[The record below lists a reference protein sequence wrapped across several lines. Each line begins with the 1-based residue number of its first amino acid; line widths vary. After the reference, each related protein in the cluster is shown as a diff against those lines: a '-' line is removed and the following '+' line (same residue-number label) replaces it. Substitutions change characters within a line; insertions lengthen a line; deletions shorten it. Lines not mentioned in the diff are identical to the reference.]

1 MTQYDYTTWQAI
13 TSIAGDEAI
22 RQIAGQ
28 TSHNQALTSRNEVAR
43 NHSLRP
49 WLQYQADLRKKS
61 WPRFPKDQSWF
72 WTDTL
77 LQQASDWQSAVFK
90 AKQFP
95 NGCEMIDLCCGVGVD
110 TVALT
115 LHQHQ
120 VTAIDLDP
128 LACFLAAANLSWH
141 LGIPINQSDTD
152 FSVGNHQVLC
162 EDARK
167 LIPNCTNYVH
177 VDPDRRPDLIRTT
190 QVDLMEPPLSD
201 LESLL
206 TRSRGGMI
214 KLAPAS
220 QVTTPWSEKTCRLW
234 IGDRRQCRQQLLVW
248 GLDTFPVG
256 THCAAD
262 ISHDTRQSIFA
273 GDPQILS
280 SATTEPEA
288 YLFDFQPSIR
298 AANLTGALAD
308 HLNVKSLGDVTG
320 YLTGST
326 AIDHPL
332 VDSYRVIES
341 TGWDEK
347 KVKRLL
353 RAKDIGRLTVKKR
366 GCRQL
371 DPNRLQNSLSS
382 ENGNHHAV
390 LLLAEIGRKQIAILA
405 EHDHN

>member
-13 TSIAGDEAI
+13 TSVAGDDAI

-28 TSHNQALTSRNEVAR
+28 AVQNQSPTSRNEIAR

-49 WLQYQADLRKKS
+49 WLQYQADLRKRS
-61 WPRFPKDQSWF
+61 WPRFPKEQSWF

-77 LQQASDWQSAVFK
+77 LQQASDWQSAAFK

-95 NGCEMIDLCCGVGVD
+95 AECEIVDLCCGVGVD
-110 TVALT
+110 TVALA
-115 LHQHQ
+115 LAQHR

-141 LGIPINQSDTD
+141 LDLHAKQSDTN
-152 FSVGNHQVLC
+152 FTLGNHQILC

-167 LIPNCTNYVH
+167 FLPNCKNYVH
-177 VDPDRRPDLIRTT
+177 IDPDRRPDLVRTT
-190 QVDLMEPPLSD
+190 QVDLMEPPLNE

-220 QVTTPWSEKTCRLW
+220 EVASPWNENTCRLW

-248 GLDTFPVG
+248 GLENFPTG

-262 ISHDTRQSIFA
+262 ISHDTPESVFA
-273 GDPQILS
+273 GDPRIDS

-308 HLNVKSLGDVTG
+308 HLNIKSLGDVTG

-326 AIDHPL
+326 AINHPL
-332 VDSYRVIES
+332 VDSYRIIES
-341 TGWDEK
+341 IGWDEK

-353 RAKDIGRLTVKKR
+353 RSKDIGKLTVKKR
-366 GCRQL
+366 GCKQL

-382 ENGNHHAV
+382 DTGSNHAV
-390 LLLAEIGRKQIAILA
+390 LLLAEIGRKQMAILA
-405 EHDHN
+405 EHNKD